1 MEKPFYEF
9 DLSKEEILIE
19 ELEEIYTFTR
29 DEKRY
34 NNLIFRGFDGLDNSI
49 NNYPKN
55 FDSIEKLKIEYNKL
69 SNLIYNNPQHCFG
82 QFALFGESIDWKMY
96 PNIYNS
102 ILTKILILYGEKII
116 VSKISNNKFKCKKFY
131 IGDGLL
137 TMYKKNGRLLPHRD
151 GISETLIANKAFKP
165 ANILLY
171 LNKNYKK
178 EWGGNFKVEG
188 TEIVP
193 EFGKLVFLNFNNN
206 NDPEHEVT
214 ILDEDINRIALLF
227 SIVIQNNEYE
237 IRKIQ

>member
-1 MEKPFYEF
+1 
-9 DLSKEEILIE
+9 
-19 ELEEIYTFTR
+19 
-29 DEKRY
+29 
-34 NNLIFRGFDGLDNSI
+34 
-49 NNYPKN
+49 
-55 FDSIEKLKIEYNKL
+55 
-69 SNLIYNNPQHCFG
+69 
-82 QFALFGESIDWKMY
+82 
-96 PNIYNS
+96 
-102 ILTKILILYGEKII
+102 
-116 VSKISNNKFKCKKFY
+116 
-131 IGDGLL
+131 
-137 TMYKKNGRLLPHRD
+137 MYKKNGRLLPHRD
-151 GISETLIANKAFKP
+151 GISETLIASKAFKP

-227 SIVIQNNEYE
+227 SIVIQNDEYE